1 MGCKQ
6 QKIFCFLCKS
16 FVLIENYVSL
26 HKIDFVMAMKRKPL
40 SGSEQMK
47 NNLYT
52 SITGLK
58 SDAGKKGTDVDVAFI
73 FNCIAEIV
81 RREGRTKRFVLMS
94 LLSSGLQNSE
104 IFKETYED
112 FRKEWLASHPEGA
125 RV

>member
-1 MGCKQ
+1 
-6 QKIFCFLCKS
+6 
-16 FVLIENYVSL
+16 
-26 HKIDFVMAMKRKPL
+26 MKRKPL

-73 FNCIAEIV
+73 FNCIDEIV

-112 FRKEWLASHPEGA
+112 FRKEWLASHPEGS